1 MALGTMRW
9 GLGTIGVGL
18 VMIGIGALTLAAHA
32 SWRVPSVS
40 GVEHTASQRQAVV
53 ELESG
58 PHYSSGTRVGSTAA
72 GVSFV
77 IPDGWHAAIPPGS
90 ETVYLES
97 PSQPGLGLIA
107 VFRHITPQDLEDH
120 LNEPQVIDEGYV
132 LHPARSAQR
141 SGDRITVAYQSGG
154 NTGRALAL
162 FGPSQNG
169 VLYLLTGPKDRSDYY
184 GDIVQ
189 QLAESTR
196 FTNTGTGSGRSK
208 DPR

>member
-1 MALGTMRW
+1 MIRPALRA
-9 GLGTIGVGL
+9 IGV
-18 VMIGIGALTLAAHA
+18 VQIMTGIFTVTLAAHA
-32 SWRVPSVS
+32 SSPVPRES
-40 GVEHTASQRQAVV
+40 GGGQTASQRQAVV

-58 PHYSSGTRVGSTAA
+58 PHYPSGTRVGSTAA

-77 IPDGWHAAIPPGS
+77 IPDGWHGAIPPGS
-90 ETVYLES
+90 DTLFLES
-97 PSQPGLGLIA
+97 PRLPGLGLVAI
-107 VFRHITPQDLEDH
+107 FRHIAPQELEAH

-189 QLAESTR
+189 QLAVSTQ
-196 FTNTGTGSGRSK
+196 FTNIGTGPGRAK
-208 DPR
+208 DPT